1 MDWATMAIPTGAN
14 PVESWGDKPTGSLLV
29 SVGWATEGTEV
40 PTPMVVMV
48 SVSGTERELMECE
61 ASVDLSFK
69 IMVWGEESVR
79 VITWSLHLQQRWGW
93 VCMRFRLWMR
103 WAFCFWHLLLTCVS
117 RLHFRSC
124 SCSNFWPLWG
134 LCRALA
140 QIWSFR
146 HDLGILPS

>member
-1 MDWATMAIPTGAN
+1 MAIPTGAN

-79 VITWSLHLQQRWGW
+79 VIT
-93 VCMRFRLWMR
+93 
-103 WAFCFWHLLLTCVS
+103 
-117 RLHFRSC
+117 
-124 SCSNFWPLWG
+124 
-134 LCRALA
+134 
-140 QIWSFR
+140 
-146 HDLGILPS
+146 